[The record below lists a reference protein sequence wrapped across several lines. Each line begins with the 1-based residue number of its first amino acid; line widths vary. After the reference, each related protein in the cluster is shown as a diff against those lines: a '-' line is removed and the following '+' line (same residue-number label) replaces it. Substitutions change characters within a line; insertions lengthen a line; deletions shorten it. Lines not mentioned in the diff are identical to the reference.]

1 MSIGYRPS
9 LVERWHLSPTGSTL
23 SKRLKPGVWAGSIA
37 LALLIASATG
47 IPANAQSG
55 SAATDRAALVALYDA
70 TDGPNWTNT
79 KNWLS
84 DKPLHSWY
92 GVTTD
97 DTGRVTT
104 LDLAGI
110 GLEGA
115 LLRNLRVRDRDLG
128 TPDNL
133 SDPDRD
139 YNEPNRQ
146 IPQRIPPELGGLT
159 NLHRLD
165 LSGNHLTGQIPSQL
179 ANLANLEHLDLSDN
193 RLTGQI
199 PSEIGNLAN
208 LKYLDLTSPDSDR
221 SLPRSQPR
229 RNTWTQP
236 QLRPIPSEIGN
247 LANLKYLD
255 LCHNGLRQIPRS
267 LVASS
272 ALGNLRFDYNAGLC
286 RQTTRLP
293 QSDNLANLK
302 DLDLWHNQL
311 NQIPSEIGS
320 LGSLSPGPAS
330 TNWADRFLELGNLG
344 NLERCGSA
352 ATNSADRSQP
362 RSATSAT

>member
-208 LKYLDLTSPDSDR
+208 LKYLDLSRTG
-221 SLPRSQPR
+221 
-229 RNTWTQP
+229 
-236 QLRPIPSEIGN
+236 LRQIPSEIGNLADLEYLDLSRIGLRQIPSEIGN

-255 LCHNGLRQIPRS
+255 LCHNGLRQIP
-267 LVASS
+267 
-272 ALGNLRFDYNAGLC
+272 
-286 RQTTRLP
+286 
-293 QSDNLANLK
+293 
-302 DLDLWHNQL
+302 
-311 NQIPSEIGS
+311 SEIG
-320 LGSLSPGPAS
+320 
-330 TNWADRFLELGNLG
+330 NLAAW
-344 NLERCGSA
+344 NTWTSA
-352 ATNSADRSQP
+352 ATDSDRSLP
-362 RSATSAT
+362 RSATSPT